1 MIKNRKIKKRLR
13 WIVVAVAFLAVIAGG
28 VVFAR
33 SKVSGKEVSVFP
45 VSSMAYFDMGENRTA
60 WGEVTDSAVQ
70 EVRLGSGLVDSV
82 KVKVGTKVKK
92 GDTLMK
98 YNKESVKLAVQ
109 ADEAAI
115 ALLEAQ
121 MESAKAE
128 IARFQSL
135 RPSEEMP
142 EPVEQV
148 IHHSAEPVATLSLI
162 DVGTAPSSGG
172 SYFCTRD
179 TKVTAGFLQYLD
191 DSDQTAEFLIY
202 DNNVQIGSWLVDG
215 AKISS
220 GSKIIYITEEKEPE
234 KPDDPAPPIEPDQ
247 PEAGDVSEEQNEP
260 SPAAVQQ
267 PSAPLVKE
275 TRREEQGPYEDW
287 ILGEGVE
294 FNGDGTV
301 SVDYS
306 IKHYGKLIS
315 VVPEEAEWDETVII
329 DPGVEISGDNY
340 AYSRK
345 ELAEMIEEKSKGLKD
360 QELSLKA
367 AKLKLQEDQLVSTD
381 GKVRAN
387 MDGVVTEVKD
397 PSDVKTGESLI
408 TVKGT
413 GGFTITAQIS
423 EYDIR
428 NLQLGDV
435 FQVQTYESA
444 SAFMAEVSNI
454 STEPIDSSMNGG
466 QDVTYY
472 AVTAIAMD
480 EELDLRRGEGCEITI
495 GMSGGD
501 AGDTNSLVIPT
512 MLVRKDDQG
521 SYCMIADENN
531 RLKRADVQ
539 TGRVIWGDSIEI
551 KSGLTQEDRIAFP
564 YGKHVKEGSPVVD
577 KDNIYDEF

>member
-1 MIKNRKIKKRLR
+1 MIKNRKIKKSLR
-13 WIVVAVAFLAVIAGG
+13 WIVAAVAFVAVIVGG
-28 VVFAR
+28 VIIAR
-33 SKVSGKEVSVFP
+33 NKVSGKAVSVFP

-60 WGEVTDSAVQ
+60 WGEVTDSAMQ

-128 IARFQSL
+128 IAHFQSL

-148 IHHSAEPVATLSLI
+148 IHHSAKPVTTLSLI
-162 DVGTAPSSGG
+162 DVGTAPSDGE
-172 SYFCTRD
+172 SYFCTMD

-202 DNNVQIGSWLVDG
+202 DNNVQIGSWFVDG
-215 AKISS
+215 TKISS
-220 GSKIIYITEEKEPE
+220 GSKIIYITEEKEP
-234 KPDDPAPPIEPDQ
+234 DDPVDPIGPND
-247 PEAGDVSEEQNEP
+247 PEDSGASKEQNEV
-260 SPAAVQQ
+260 SPAVQQ

-306 IKHYGKLIS
+306 IKHYGKLLS

-329 DPGVEISGDNY
+329 DPGVDISGDNY

-345 ELAEMIEEKSKGLKD
+345 ELAEMVEEKSKGLKD

-367 AKLKLQEDQLVSTD
+367 AKLKLKEDKLISTD

-397 PSDVKTGESLI
+397 PNEVKTGESLI

-428 NLQLGDV
+428 DMQIGDV

-444 SAFMAEVSNI
+444 SAFMAEVSHI
-454 STEPIDSSMNGG
+454 STEPSDSSMYGG

-472 AVTAIAMD
+472 AVTATAMD
-480 EELDLRRGEGCEITI
+480 EELDLRRGEGCEIMI
-495 GMSGGD
+495 GMPGADSD
-501 AGDTNSLVIPT
+501 SANALVLPT
-512 MLVRKDDQG
+512 MLVRKDAQG
-521 SYCMIADENN
+521 SYCMIADEND